1 MKRWGSTGDDDG
13 AKAAKKNYTLF
24 HTGINSI
31 KGDTQSSVKLKVA
44 RWLKNSSAFRRGSA
58 DRAAARC
65 ALKIYSPK
73 YCVRQNCVQT
83 FPSPTFILPP
93 IYFLGVGEII
103 SSGRTQAANSAAV

>member
-44 RWLKNSSAFRRGSA
+44 RWLKNKFR
-58 DRAAARC
+58 
-65 ALKIYSPK
+65 
-73 YCVRQNCVQT
+73 
-83 FPSPTFILPP
+83 LPP
-93 IYFLGVGEII
+93 GFRGPRGGEVC
-103 SSGRTQAANSAAV
+103 A